1 MSFSPCIQNQKFI
14 KKNFQNTSID
24 IKACHSHVQKE
35 LHPIEDISQNKE
47 IGDHAYS
54 FSDQPT
60 NEDITVEVLGSHD
73 SQEVSDCFHDNML
86 LQKVVQ
92 GLLDEEKHESS
103 SLPLEICQAAP
114 IYDEYNN
121 EEAESYPSIIN
132 SDYYIP
138 EDLVSLDTKQND
150 QVSFGQIPMETS
162 KGSP

>member
-1 MSFSPCIQNQKFI
+1 M
-14 KKNFQNTSID
+14 
-24 IKACHSHVQKE
+24 
-35 LHPIEDISQNKE
+35 
-47 IGDHAYS
+47 GDHAYS

-60 NEDITVEVLGSHD
+60 NEDVAVEVLGSHD

-121 EEAESYPSIIN
+121 EEVESYPSIIN
-132 SDYYIP
+132 SDYYIL

-162 KGSP
+162 KGSPQLSDLQTKRNCTNHKEVDLLRSSIFEEQQKDNLSPYVPVSSYPN

>member
-1 MSFSPCIQNQKFI
+1 M
-14 KKNFQNTSID
+14 
-24 IKACHSHVQKE
+24 
-35 LHPIEDISQNKE
+35 
-47 IGDHAYS
+47 
-54 FSDQPT
+54 
-60 NEDITVEVLGSHD
+60 GSHD

-121 EEAESYPSIIN
+121 EEAESYLSVIN

-138 EDLVSLDTKQND
+138 EDLVSLDTK
-150 QVSFGQIPMETS
+150 
-162 KGSP
+162 